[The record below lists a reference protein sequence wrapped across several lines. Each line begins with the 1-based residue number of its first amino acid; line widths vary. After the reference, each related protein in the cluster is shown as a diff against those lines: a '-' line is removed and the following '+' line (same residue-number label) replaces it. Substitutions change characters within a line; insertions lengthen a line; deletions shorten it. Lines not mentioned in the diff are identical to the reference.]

1 MKEIIMTKAGN
12 LLRAAKKLISD
23 PKDWTQ
29 EGVYV
34 TPEGC
39 MCAQAAINRAFKASG
54 ENVNVVDNA
63 VHYILQVVS
72 KIHPYH
78 LVTTYNDR
86 PDTSHADIMNLFD
99 DAATMA
105 DAEPTGQ
112 HA

>member
-1 MKEIIMTKAGN
+1 MTKAGN

-54 ENVNVVDNA
+54 ENVNVIDCA
-63 VHYILQVVS
+63 SIFVHTVVR
-72 KIHPYH
+72 KLLPYH
-78 LVTTYNDR
+78 HLTYYNDQ
-86 PDTSHADIMNLFD
+86 PSTSHADIMNVFD
-99 DAATMA
+99 DAAAMA

-112 HA
+112 QA